1 VLRELCDPIL
11 PNTLNYEQVC
21 NTLRKQFSPKLAV
34 FRERTKFYE
43 LKQSNNQSINEWY
56 VYIKK
61 AAMNCKFGSH
71 LLEILKDK
79 FVTWLQKGPILDRLC
94 EEEPDKTLFE
104 LVEIAQKREAS
115 IWQSKEVAFPINKV
129 HPTLLKSKSE
139 ERRGA
144 NRVNQRTT
152 GQIQT
157 NNNHNAT
164 TQRTIKIHVFIAVS
178 QITTSLIVSISH
190 ISVKFVLRWDIWQP
204 FVEIKS

>member
-1 VLRELCDPIL
+1 MSELCDPIL

-71 LLEILKDK
+71 LLENLKDE
-79 FVTWLQKGPILDRLC
+79 FVTGLQKGPILDRLC

-115 IWQSKEVAFPINKV
+115 IWQSIEVSFPINKV
-129 HPTLLKSKSE
+129 HQTHHKSKAAKE
-139 ERRGA
+139 RGA
-144 NRVNQRTT
+144 AWRQQYQSKNNRSDSNQQQPQR
-152 GQIQT
+152 
-157 NNNHNAT
+157 NNTEDNKSSCFHCG
-164 TQRTIKIHVFIAVS
+164 KPIHDFINC
-178 QITTSLIVSISH
+178 
-190 ISVKFVLRWDIWQP
+190 KY
-204 FVEIKS
+204 KSY